1 MSDSCH
7 MRDSGRMP
15 DFIRKMWLWSYAWLW
30 SEDMTPVVYLDS
42 ARTSQLRST
51 SWLRSYLLTPVM
63 HHGSGR
69 WACHM
74 SYHLIYQRLRMTGL
88 DDCNILQ
95 LRHLVGSGLWGM
107 HDSFS
112 DQNLSISRLHM
123 FKCQAMCRMTN
134 KHLASLDLRE
144 SRVSRR
150 TWYPCNSSGSMSLNV
165 WSGEPRLYAAWPWH

>member
-1 MSDSCH
+1 MSWHRSYV
-7 MRDSGRMP
+7 RLR
-15 DFIRKMWLWSYAWLW
+15 SYARLR
-30 SEDMTPVVYLDS
+30 SYSRHRSKDMTPVVCLTLVGRYDS
-42 ARTSQLRST
+42 GHISRLRSQFPT
-51 SWLRSYLLTPVM
+51 LVNIMTPVV

-112 DQNLSISRLHM
+112 VQNLSISRLHM
-123 FKCQAMCRMTN
+123 FKCQAMCCMTN

-144 SRVSRR
+144 SQVSRR
-150 TWYPCNSSGSMSLNV
+150 TRYPCSSSGSMSLNV